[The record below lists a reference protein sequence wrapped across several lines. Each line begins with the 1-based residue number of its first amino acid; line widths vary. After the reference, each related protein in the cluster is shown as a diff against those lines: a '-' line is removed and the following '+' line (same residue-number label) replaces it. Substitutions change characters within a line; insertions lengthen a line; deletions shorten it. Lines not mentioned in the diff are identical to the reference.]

1 MKKKYKYYDIVFN
14 MSLFF
19 LMFTTAGVFSAVYA
33 RYNLYFEIFAVTLL
47 VWNIN
52 EMVHIEKYH
61 WVKIASY
68 GLFTIYFLYQMLFAY
83 GLNWHERSLFF
94 VNSWSEESCI

>member
-33 RYNLYFEIFAVTLL
+33 RFNLYFEIFAVTLL

-52 EMVHIEKYH
+52 EMVHIEN
-61 WVKIASY
+61 IT
-68 GLFTIYFLYQMLFAY
+68 G
-83 GLNWHERSLFF
+83 
-94 VNSWSEESCI
+94 